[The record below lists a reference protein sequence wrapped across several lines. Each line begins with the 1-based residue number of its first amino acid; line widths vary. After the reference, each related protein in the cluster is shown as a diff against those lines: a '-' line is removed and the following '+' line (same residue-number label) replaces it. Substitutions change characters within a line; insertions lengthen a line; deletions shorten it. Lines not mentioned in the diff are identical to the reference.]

1 MMSMTHRKIITGLRA
16 MFAALALMS
25 GSLAPA
31 LSLAL
36 PEHDACGMAC
46 CLESGVCHCHS
57 ASGSHSRGESRE
69 HPGGEESRNEL
80 GDSRPAGMAAAT
92 IASSC
97 PAKCAQLPAG
107 FQKKLSI
114 VKSRIAKCALFINTA
129 QLLYAR
135 APRFMSDALLDGSS
149 APRAPPLPLF

>member
-1 MMSMTHRKIITGLRA
+1 MMSTTHRKIITGLRVK
-16 MFAALALMS
+16 FATLALMS
-25 GSLAPA
+25 GSLGPA

-36 PEHDACGMAC
+36 PGHDSCGMAC

-57 ASGSHSRGESRE
+57 ASGSHSGGESRE
-69 HPGGEESRNEL
+69 HPGGEESQSEL
-80 GDSRPAGMAAAT
+80 GDSRPAEMAAAT

-107 FQKKLSI
+107 FQKKISI
-114 VKSRIAKCALFINTA
+114 VKSRIAKCAFLINTA

-135 APRFMSDALLDGSS
+135 ALRITSDALLDGSS